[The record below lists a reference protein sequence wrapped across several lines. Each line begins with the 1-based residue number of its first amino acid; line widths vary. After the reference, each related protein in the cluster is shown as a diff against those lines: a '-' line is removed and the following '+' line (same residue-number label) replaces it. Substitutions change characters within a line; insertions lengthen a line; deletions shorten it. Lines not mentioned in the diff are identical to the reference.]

1 MLPGAR
7 PGTLRV
13 EATTRVQEKR
23 VDADQKRVKEMEKE
37 IFLQEVDLQIEMP

>member
-23 VDADQKRVKEMEKE
+23 VDADQKRVKE